1 MRFFTNISHEIR
13 TPLTLIHAPLHEMLS
28 REDLPGDIKEW
39 VVMMNRNM
47 KRLLNQVNQ
56 LLELRKLENGQYKV
70 VYSDFSLEE
79 LIRSTL
85 LEFDAVIRSKRIS
98 VTLSGQ
104 TGTFIRAD
112 QQLIGTVI
120 YNLLSNA
127 LKFSPINGE
136 LMLEVACQDGGEED
150 TRRINI
156 KVSDSGPGIPEEDL
170 NRVFDRFFQSKSGA
184 TSHLGGSGL
193 GLSIVKEFTE
203 MHGGTVRV
211 FNLPEKGCCFE
222 VALPVKTRVNEL
234 LAAPRC
240 LKSFTTPQPE
250 NFQLNGN
257 VVLPKREKEPKRP
270 RLYVVEDDVDLSNY
284 LKNAFQETHEV
295 SLFFDGQ
302 DALDAVHENE
312 PDILLCDVMLPGL
325 SGVEL
330 TSRLKG
336 DPETSHVPVI
346 LMTSRVE
353 EENVVGGYRV
363 GADSYIAK
371 PFSINVLQAQVDSVL
386 QSREA
391 FRKRFSQQMKLE
403 PTQEIITPLDERFL
417 KKLMDIVDANISNPS
432 FDVSNL
438 VDEMHMSHSIILK
451 KVKLLTGMSPVEF
464 IRSMRIKRAAQV
476 FRQTRIPVA
485 EVAFMVGFSDAKYF
499 SKCFSREYG
508 MKPTEFI
515 REQHG

>member
-1 MRFFTNISHEIR
+1 
-13 TPLTLIHAPLHEMLS
+13 
-28 REDLPGDIKEW
+28 
-39 VVMMNRNM
+39 
-47 KRLLNQVNQ
+47 
-56 LLELRKLENGQYKV
+56 
-70 VYSDFSLEE
+70 
-79 LIRSTL
+79 
-85 LEFDAVIRSKRIS
+85 
-98 VTLSGQ
+98 
-104 TGTFIRAD
+104 
-112 QQLIGTVI
+112 
-120 YNLLSNA
+120 
-127 LKFSPINGE
+127 
-136 LMLEVACQDGGEED
+136 
-150 TRRINI
+150 
-156 KVSDSGPGIPEEDL
+156 
-170 NRVFDRFFQSKSGA
+170 
-184 TSHLGGSGL
+184 
-193 GLSIVKEFTE
+193 

-499 SKCFSREYG
+499 SKCFSREFG